1 MSVEIDLSG
10 KNVLISG
17 AGGDIGSEIVLRF
30 LEAGA
35 NCFCI
40 DKSFKNFKK
49 LKIEKSLLQKIIFI
63 ELDLEKKEFFKNIL
77 NKINKK
83 TKIDILVNNAGFTC
97 SQKFS
102 NYSLKNWKKTIDINL
117 TTPFRLSQF
126 VSKNLMLSGGSIINI
141 TSLAAE
147 QGFPDNVAYVASK
160 GGLKQLTKAMAL
172 DLAKKHI
179 RVNSVGPGY
188 VKTRMTKKSWIN
200 IKKRKN
206 RSERII
212 LKRWAQPIDIANTC
226 LFLGSSLA
234 NYINGQEIYGDGGW
248 LSKGLKNDNDKVIFI
263 RAYLRKINYF
273 LFFKKFENLIL

>member
-17 AGGDIGSEIVLRF
+17 AGGDIGHEIVLRF

-35 NCFCI
+35 KCFCI

-234 NYINGQEIYGDGGW
+234 NYINGQEIYVDGGW
-248 LSKGLKNDNDKVIFI
+248 LSKGLKNDND
-263 RAYLRKINYF
+263 
-273 LFFKKFENLIL
+273 